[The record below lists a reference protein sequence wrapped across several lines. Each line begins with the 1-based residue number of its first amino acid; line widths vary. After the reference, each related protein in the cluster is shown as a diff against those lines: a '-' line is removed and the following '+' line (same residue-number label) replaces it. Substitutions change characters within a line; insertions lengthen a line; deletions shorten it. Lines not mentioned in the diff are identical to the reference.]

1 MSDGNPLFS
10 AAHGNLA
17 AAGGAIADAT
27 LTAARLALR
36 MMTNQNG
43 QPLSVEPKYLLAPAT
58 QETTAQ
64 KGLAAIYPTQNELC
78 ECLRG
83 FRAAGG
89 GCASRSS
96 GPDAELVSVR

>member
-1 MSDGNPLFS
+1 VFIAEETVMSDGNALFS

-17 AAGGAIADAT
+17 AAGGAIADTT

-43 QPLSVEPKYLLAPAT
+43 QPISVEPKFLLSSAT

-64 KGLAAIYPTQNELC
+64 KGLAAIYPSNQWL
-78 ECLRG
+78 
-83 FRAAGG
+83 AH
-89 GCASRSS
+89 
-96 GPDAELVSVR
+96 